1 MADIFNTIRIGGSG
15 QDIYRGN
22 DFTLQ
27 REYIYAGEYE
37 TCTGRRIADVV
48 GWRYSDMTISWD
60 NLPAEQFAY
69 ILTLTGLRASFKFSD
84 EQGNTVTEQ
93 VIPQVISSQATR
105 YTNPY
110 DGTIAWKNIQ
120 LQIQFV
126 NSHTT

>member
-1 MADIFNTIRIGGSG
+1 MIDIFNTIKLGNNEL
-15 QDIYRGN
+15 YRGN

-37 TCTGRRIADVV
+37 TCTGRRIADIV
-48 GWRYSDMTISWD
+48 GWRYSDLTISWD
-60 NLPAEQFAY
+60 NLPADQFAFV
-69 ILTLTGLRASFKFSD
+69 LGLTGQRVYLRFD
-84 EQGNTVTEQ
+84 NEQGTYVSEY

-110 DGTIAWKNIQ
+110 DGSVVWKNVQ

>member
-1 MADIFNTIRIGGSG
+1 MIDIFNTIKLGNNEL
-15 QDIYRGN
+15 YRGN

-37 TCTGRRIADVV
+37 TCTGRRIADIV

-60 NLPAEQFAY
+60 NLPADQFAFV
-69 ILTLTGLRASFKFSD
+69 LGLTGQRVYLRFD
-84 EQGNTVTEQ
+84 NEQGTYVSEY

-110 DGTIAWKNIQ
+110 DGSVVWKNVQ
-120 LQIQFV
+120 LQIKFV
-126 NSHTT
+126 NSHTV

>member
-1 MADIFNTIRIGGSG
+1 MIDIFNTIKLGN
-15 QDIYRGN
+15 DELYRGN

-37 TCTGRRIADVV
+37 TCTGKRIADVV

-60 NLPAEQFAY
+60 NLPADQFAFV
-69 ILTLTGLRASFKFSD
+69 LGLTGQRVYLRFD
-84 EQGNTVTEQ
+84 NEQGTYVSEY

-110 DGTIAWKNIQ
+110 DGSVVWKNVQ
-120 LQIQFV
+120 LQIKFV
-126 NSHTT
+126 NSHTI

>member
-1 MADIFNTIRIGGSG
+1 MIDIFNTIKLGNNEL
-15 QDIYRGN
+15 YRGN

-37 TCTGRRIADVV
+37 TCTGRRIADIV
-48 GWRYSDMTISWD
+48 GWRYSDLTISWD
-60 NLPAEQFAY
+60 NLPADQFAFV
-69 ILTLTGLRASFKFSD
+69 LGLTGQRVYLRFD
-84 EQGNTVTEQ
+84 NEQVTYVSEF

-110 DGTIAWKNIQ
+110 DGSVVWKNVQ
-120 LQIQFV
+120 LQIKFV